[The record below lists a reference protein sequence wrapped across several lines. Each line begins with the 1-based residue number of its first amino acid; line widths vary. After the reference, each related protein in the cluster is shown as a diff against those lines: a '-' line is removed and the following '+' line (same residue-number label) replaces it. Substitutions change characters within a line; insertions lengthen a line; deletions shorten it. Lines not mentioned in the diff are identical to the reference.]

1 MKRRTI
7 KVVLTVPL
15 VSVLSLAIPNVASAS
30 DEIPEMLLNKVNQT
44 LTGYNVQLEKAYEIA
59 SDIDVQYRSREKAP
73 NIKVQ
78 FPLQS
83 KVMDLN
89 DEGLT
94 ATSVSVQSRIE
105 QITPEQSG
113 YTVRTMVT
121 TSKRM
126 KATEGTQIYLLDKQ
140 VDEFDSS
147 WDELHDITLEPST
160 QSSSGFEVKSDS
172 TIDETIMDDATAD
185 SHPIDIA
192 PASTIREDDSFD
204 PRGVKVSSGD
214 RSMAASNSQGFD
226 YIKAVKYADL
236 WTDANHEKQMN
247 PKYPKFDQNCTN
259 FVSQIMHEGGLPTAR
274 YWYYNSIISKLSSRS
289 WMNAQDNEYYMEHTG
304 LFTPLDNVWKAWQG
318 SILYVDLHGRGIDHA
333 MYVVGVTVKDNKA
346 NPIIDQKT
354 KNRHQITLTD
364 SLRFAHDAGNNNM
377 IWYGLQFT
385 AF

>member
-59 SDIDVQYRSREKAP
+59 SDIDVQYRSREKTP

-105 QITPEQSG
+105 QITPGQSG

-172 TIDETIMDDATAD
+172 TIDETIMD
-185 SHPIDIA
+185 
-192 PASTIREDDSFD
+192 EC
-204 PRGVKVSSGD
+204 SG
-214 RSMAASNSQGFD
+214 Q
-226 YIKAVKYADL
+226 
-236 WTDANHEKQMN
+236 
-247 PKYPKFDQNCTN
+247 
-259 FVSQIMHEGGLPTAR
+259 
-274 YWYYNSIISKLSSRS
+274 
-289 WMNAQDNEYYMEHTG
+289 
-304 LFTPLDNVWKAWQG
+304 
-318 SILYVDLHGRGIDHA
+318 
-333 MYVVGVTVKDNKA
+333 
-346 NPIIDQKT
+346 
-354 KNRHQITLTD
+354 
-364 SLRFAHDAGNNNM
+364 
-377 IWYGLQFT
+377 
-385 AF
+385 